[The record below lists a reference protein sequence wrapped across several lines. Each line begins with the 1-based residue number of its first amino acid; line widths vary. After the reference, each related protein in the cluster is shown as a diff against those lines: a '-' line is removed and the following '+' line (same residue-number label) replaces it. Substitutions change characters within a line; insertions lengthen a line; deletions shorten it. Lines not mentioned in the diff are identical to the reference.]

1 MLRRG
6 AAGWL
11 PACLH
16 RFSRVVRRLSLPA
29 PFLFSVCPPDLPPP
43 RVKVA
48 VRTGGLAA
56 TAAFFGCQLEP
67 RGAPTAQ
74 MPQAHSWLCL
84 LCAQLR
90 VGCCPRP
97 LFAGARAP
105 TRAHTC
111 TRHTHATHAPT
122 HTRAPLQTHTH
133 THARKRAHTHTRTH
147 KHTCTPPRAPRLAQ
161 APTQAQAH
169 TPHTQMQSVAR
180 LMLGLT
186 PCVSFVCRRLQSVLH
201 EPATKRGK
209 RTSLPTFSHL
219 VR

>member
-133 THARKRAHTHTRTH
+133 TRAQACTHTYT
-147 KHTCTPPRAPRLAQ
+147 
-161 APTQAQAH
+161 
-169 TPHTQMQSVAR
+169 HTQTHMHTTAR
-180 LMLGLT
+180 TQTRPSTHPSTGTHTTYPNAVCGQTHAWLDT
-186 PCVSFVCRRLQSVLH
+186 VRFVRL
-201 EPATKRGK
+201 
-209 RTSLPTFSHL
+209 
-219 VR
+219 